1 MLTVPAAAVLSL
13 IIVGLILWLING
25 YIPIPAGRLKT
36 VLNVVLGLVVV
47 GIGLWLINT
56 YIPMAGAIK
65 VILNIVVVIA
75 TCVGVLQAF
84 GLWDSVLN
92 MWRKIKNHR
101 WTHPEEE
108 KKQAEPEQKPVSEQ
122 KPAAEQK
129 PATEQKPADQK
140 APSERPVTVNVNTDR
155 SANGATVEQNRGEKP
170 AEKKESEEEPAVT
183 VNVK

>member
-36 VLNVVLGLVVV
+36 VLNVVLGLIVV

-56 YIPMAGAIK
+56 YIPMAGVIK
-65 VILNIVVVIA
+65 AILNIVVVIA

-108 KKQAEPEQKPVSEQ
+108 KKQAEPEQKPVSQQ
-122 KPAAEQK
+122 KPAVEQ
-129 PATEQKPADQK
+129 
-140 APSERPVTVNVNTDR
+140 APTERPVTVNVSTDK
-155 SANGATVEQNRGEKP
+155 SANGATVEQKRDEKP
-170 AEKKESEEEPAVT
+170 AEKKESEKEPAVT